1 MALFVRVH
9 SNIISLFNH
18 CYCKKFIM
26 GTSRLK
32 SHDRISISTIKQHKN
47 NKQDLYLTIVIT
59 ESTHETEIAKRRN
72 QACRSLLIQ
81 VYSSKS
87 HNDLHNYCSQ
97 FGDISSM
104 HHYHINNQ
112 QNYIL
117 IEFKDIV
124 SIKEI
129 MLSASFTKGD
139 IMSIKSSVLWFRKG
153 QIITPQKN
161 NQRKVSLFVQ
171 NDCTLPNE
179 NEKAKLLYNA
189 KSISGQIIIL
199 YEMMKLTDLEVRLRF
214 HTAHHLEQYF
224 SKLFEN
230 IKILP
235 FGSSMNGFG
244 RKRCDLDLVLIPDTE
259 EHNVTSRLVFHSKFI
274 NNSDRYETKEFLG
287 ILANS
292 MQYFIPG
299 IFNVR
304 RILEAR
310 VPIIKFY
317 YNYTQTECDL
327 SATNMTA
334 IYMTE
339 LLNLYGEM
347 DWRIRPLVITI
358 RAWAKNQELTF
369 DVPGQW
375 ITNFPLTLLVL
386 FFLQQKKI
394 LPSLKML
401 KLHSTSNDVRCT
413 ENGVDCTF
421 LRDINKLPPD
431 YKYKIN
437 QDSLETLLYDF
448 FEFYSTFDFQTY
460 GICIREGVQI
470 RKPSRSALHIT
481 NPLETTLNVS
491 KNVSLYELNRIIS
504 KTHNA
509 IYALE
514 TTDKF
519 GNNSWGIMT
528 LLKVN
533 NSTGDLK
540 KSKRQMKNIKEYSE
554 DSYKNSY
561 EISDKFEVSEANID
575 ETKTKKKE
583 TV

>member
-1 MALFVRVH
+1 MALFGRVN
-9 SNIISLFNH
+9 SNTISLLNH

-26 GTSRLK
+26 VTSRLK
-32 SHDRISISTIKQHKN
+32 SHNRISISTNIRNVKEYKN
-47 NKQDLYLTIVIT
+47 NKQ
-59 ESTHETEIAKRRN
+59 ESTHEIEIIKRRN
-72 QACRSLLIQ
+72 QASRSLLIQ
-81 VYSSKS
+81 VHSSKS
-87 HNDLHNYCSQ
+87 YNDLHNYCLK

-104 HHYHINNQ
+104 HHYHVNNQ

-117 IEFKDIV
+117 VEFKDIV

-129 MLSASFTKGD
+129 MSSASFIKED
-139 IMSIKSSVLWFRKG
+139 IISVKSSVLWFRKG

-161 NQRKVSLFVQ
+161 NQRKSLFVE
-171 NDCTLPNE
+171 NGCALPNE
-179 NEKAKLLYNA
+179 KEKAKQLYNA
-189 KSISGQIIIL
+189 KSISVQIIIL

-224 SKLFEN
+224 SRLFDN

-235 FGSSMNGFG
+235 FGSSINGFG
-244 RKRCDLDLVLIPDTE
+244 RKRCDLDLVLIPNTGE
-259 EHNVTSRLVFHSKFI
+259 CNVTSRLVFHSKLM
-274 NNSDRYETKEFLG
+274 NNNGRHETKEFLG

-299 IFNVR
+299 ILNVR

-310 VPIIKFY
+310 VPIIKFC

-339 LLNLYGEM
+339 LLNFYGEM

-358 RAWAKNQELTF
+358 RAWAKSQELTF

-394 LPSLKML
+394 LPSLKIL
-401 KLHSTSNDVRCT
+401 KSYSTHNDVRCA
-413 ENGVDCTF
+413 ENGIDCTF
-421 LRDINKLPPD
+421 LRDVNKLPLN
-431 YKYKIN
+431 YKYNIN
-437 QDSLETLLYDF
+437 QDSLEKLLYDF
-448 FEFYSTFDFQTY
+448 FEYYSTFDFQTY
-460 GICIREGVQI
+460 GICIREGIQI

-491 KNVSLYELNRIIS
+491 KNVNFYELNRIIS
-504 KTHNA
+504 KTHDA

-519 GNNSWGIMT
+519 ESNSWGIMS
-528 LLKVN
+528 LLKIN
-533 NSTGDLK
+533 NDNGDLK
-540 KSKRQMKNIKEYSE
+540 KSNTTKGQMKNIEEYLKN
-554 DSYKNSY
+554 SYENSY
-561 EISDKFEVSEANID
+561 EISDKFEVNETNID

-583 TV
+583 TI

>member
-1 MALFVRVH
+1 M
-9 SNIISLFNH
+9 
-18 CYCKKFIM
+18 
-26 GTSRLK
+26 
-32 SHDRISISTIKQHKN
+32 ISII
-47 NKQDLYLTIVIT
+47 IVRNL
-59 ESTHETEIAKRRN
+59 EISR
-72 QACRSLLIQ
+72 
-81 VYSSKS
+81 
-87 HNDLHNYCSQ
+87 
-97 FGDISSM
+97 
-104 HHYHINNQ
+104 
-112 QNYIL
+112 NYIL

-129 MLSASFTKGD
+129 MSFASFIKGD
-139 IMSIKSSVLWFRKG
+139 IMSIKSSILWFRKG

-171 NDCTLPNE
+171 NGCTLPNE
-179 NEKAKLLYNA
+179 NERAKLLCNA

-230 IKILP
+230 IKVLP

-259 EHNVTSRLVFHSKFI
+259 EHNSTSRLIFHSKFM
-274 NNSDRYETKEFLG
+274 NNSNRYETKEFLR
-287 ILANS
+287 ILADS

-299 IFNVR
+299 ILNVR

-358 RAWAKNQELTF
+358 RAWAKNQELTS

-394 LPSLKML
+394 LPSLKIL
-401 KLHSTSNDVRCT
+401 KLYSTDNDVRCA
-413 ENGVDCTF
+413 ENGIDCTF

-448 FEFYSTFDFQTY
+448 FEFYSIFDFQKY

-470 RKPSRSALHIT
+470 RKPSRSALYIT

-504 KTHNA
+504 KTHDA
-509 IYALE
+509 IYTLE

-519 GNNSWGIMT
+519 GSNGWGIMT
-528 LLKVN
+528 LLKIN
-533 NSTGDLK
+533 NSNGDLK
-540 KSKRQMKNIKEYSE
+540 KSKRQMKNIEEYSE
-554 DSYKNSY
+554 DSYENSY

-583 TV
+583 IV

>member
-1 MALFVRVH
+1 MALFGRVN
-9 SNIISLFNH
+9 SNTISLLNH
-18 CYCKKFIM
+18 CYCKKFIL

-32 SHDRISISTIKQHKN
+32 SHGRISISTTMQHKN
-47 NKQDLYLTIVIT
+47 NKQ
-59 ESTHETEIAKRRN
+59 ESTHETEIVKRRN

-81 VYSSKS
+81 VFSSKS
-87 HNDLHNYCSQ
+87 YNDLHNYCLQ

-117 IEFKDIV
+117 VEFKDIM
-124 SIKEI
+124 SIKDI
-129 MLSASFTKGD
+129 MSSASFTKGD
-139 IMSIKSSVLWFRKG
+139 STPVKSSILWFRKG
-153 QIITPQKN
+153 QITTSQKN
-161 NQRKVSLFVQ
+161 NQKKVSLFVE
-171 NDCTLPNE
+171 NGCTSPT
-179 NEKAKLLYNA
+179 EKETAKLLYNA

-199 YEMMKLTDLEVRLRF
+199 YEMIKLTDLEARLRF

-230 IKILP
+230 MKVLP
-235 FGSSMNGFG
+235 FGSSINGFG
-244 RKRCDLDLVLIPDTE
+244 RKRCDLDLVL
-259 EHNVTSRLVFHSKFI
+259 HNATSRLVFHSKFMH
-274 NNSDRYETKEFLG
+274 NSDRHETKEFLG
-287 ILANS
+287 ILANT

-299 IFNVR
+299 ILSVR

-310 VPIIKFY
+310 VPIIKFC

-347 DWRIRPLVITI
+347 DWRIRPLVIAI
-358 RAWAKNQELTF
+358 RAWAKSQELTS

-375 ITNFPLTLLVL
+375 ITNFPITLLVL

-394 LPSLKML
+394 LPSLKIL
-401 KLHSTSNDVRCT
+401 KFYSTRDDVRYA
-413 ENGVDCTF
+413 ENGIDCTF

-431 YKYKIN
+431 YKYRIN
-437 QDSLETLLYDF
+437 QDSLETLLFDF
-448 FEFYSTFDFQTY
+448 FEYYSTFDFQTY

-504 KTHNA
+504 KLHDA
-509 IYALE
+509 IYVLE

-519 GNNSWGIMT
+519 ENNSWGIMT

-533 NSTGDLK
+533 NDNGHLK
-540 KSKRQMKNIKEYSE
+540 KSNTTKGQKKNIEEYLE
-554 DSYKNSY
+554 DSYENSY

>member
-1 MALFVRVH
+1 MALLSRIN
-9 SNIISLFNH
+9 SNTISLLNH
-18 CYCKKFIM
+18 YYCKKFIM

-32 SHDRISISTIKQHKN
+32 SHNCFSTSITKQHKN
-47 NKQDLYLTIVIT
+47 SKQ
-59 ESTHETEIAKRRN
+59 ESTHETKIIKRRD

-81 VYSSKS
+81 VHSSNSYK
-87 HNDLHNYCSQ
+87 DLYNYCLQ

-104 HHYHINNQ
+104 HHHINDQ

-117 IEFKDIV
+117 VEFTNIV
-124 SIKEI
+124 SIKKI
-129 MLSASFTKGD
+129 MSSASFTKED
-139 IMSIKSSVLWFRKG
+139 FTPVKSSILWFRKG
-153 QIITPQKN
+153 QIRLQKS
-161 NQRKVSLFVQ
+161 NQKKVSLFVE
-171 NDCTLPNE
+171 NNMLPNE
-179 NEKAKLLYNA
+179 EKRTNLLNDA

-199 YEMMKLTDLEVRLRF
+199 YEMMKLTDLEIRLRF

-224 SKLFEN
+224 SRLFEN
-230 IKILP
+230 IKVLP
-235 FGSSMNGFG
+235 FGSSINGFG
-244 RKRCDLDLVLIPDTE
+244 RKMCDLDLVLDNI
-259 EHNVTSRLVFHSKFI
+259 TSRLVFHSKFN
-274 NNSDRYETKEFLG
+274 NNSKRYETKDFLG
-287 ILANS
+287 ILADT

-299 IFNVR
+299 ILNVR
-304 RILEAR
+304 KILHAQ
-310 VPIIKFY
+310 VPIIKFC

-347 DWRIRPLVITI
+347 DWRVRPLVIAI
-358 RAWAKNQELTF
+358 RAWAKSQKLTC
-369 DVPGQW
+369 DSPGHW

-394 LPSLKML
+394 LPSLQLL
-401 KLHSTSNDVRCT
+401 KLYSTHDDVRYT

-421 LRDINKLPPD
+421 LRDINKLPAD

-448 FEFYSTFDFQTY
+448 FEYYSTFDFQTY

-491 KNVSLYELNRIIS
+491 KNVNVCELNRIIS
-504 KTHNA
+504 KMHDA
-509 IYALE
+509 IYMLE
-514 TTDKF
+514 TNEF
-519 GNNSWGIMT
+519 GSNNWGIIS
-528 LLKVN
+528 LLKAN
-533 NSTGDLK
+533 NDNENLK
-540 KSKRQMKNIKEYSE
+540 KSNTTKGQTKNIEECSE

-561 EISDKFEVSEANID
+561 EISDKFEVSVEANID
-575 ETKTKKKE
+575 ETKIKEKK